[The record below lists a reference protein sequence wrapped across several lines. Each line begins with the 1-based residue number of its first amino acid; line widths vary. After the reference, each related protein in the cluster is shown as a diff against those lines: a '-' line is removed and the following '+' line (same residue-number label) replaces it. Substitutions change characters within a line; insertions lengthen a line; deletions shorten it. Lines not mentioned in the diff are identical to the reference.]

1 MNFRLDPQVYKS
13 AYRGPSA
20 PRYQTTGADI
30 VTRLARTL
38 LILAVLS
45 FPACGSQAPPN
56 PPTATHAARP
66 AVTST
71 PLGEAWDDRSPF
83 VSGLIRSEQDVLSQ
97 LDGATVYQMDL
108 RIADNLLQLD
118 GQQSVRYTNQTA
130 EALKE
135 LYFRLFPN
143 LFGGSAK
150 VQSLTVDDRK
160 VEPGYELLNSALRV
174 PLAPPLEPG
183 QQVIID
189 MTFYVDVPPRAE
201 VSYGMFGLQEGVLA
215 LAHFNPMIPVY
226 DDEGWNVEVPARQG
240 DVIFADS
247 SFYLVRVSA
256 PAALT
261 MVASGVEVEHRAA
274 GGRQEVTYAAGPMRD
289 FYLAASADYVVVSRQ
304 HGETIIN
311 SYAPPELR
319 AGAEAAVRYTVDAL
333 CILGERLD
341 AYPFTEFDIV
351 GTLTQ
356 AYGIEYPGI
365 TAMALRL
372 YPPRDEYPPAY
383 LESTIAHEVSHQ
395 WFYSTVGND
404 QLDEP
409 WLDEALAQYAIL
421 LYWQDLYGMPASE
434 GFRDSLLE
442 RWARVD
448 NADIP
453 IGLPVKSYEGRE
465 YGAIVY
471 GRGPLFIEALAET
484 MGQSVFDAF
493 LRDYYATH
501 KWGIAT
507 ADSFQELAEQHC
519 KCDLGSLFDEW
530 VYQP

>member
-1 MNFRLDPQVYKS
+1 M
-13 AYRGPSA
+13 
-20 PRYQTTGADI
+20 
-30 VTRLARTL
+30 TRLARIT

-45 FPACGSQAPPN
+45 LPACKSQAPPN
-56 PPTATHAARP
+56 PPTATRVAPSTVA
-66 AVTST
+66 ST
-71 PLGEAWDDRSPF
+71 PLGVAWDDRSPF
-83 VSGLIRSEQDVLSQ
+83 VSGLIHSEQDVLSQ
-97 LDGATVYQMDL
+97 LDGANVYQIDL
-108 RIADNLLQLD
+108 RIADDLLELD
-118 GQQSVRYTNQTA
+118 GQQAVRYTNQTA

-150 VQSLTVDDRK
+150 VQSVTVNDR
-160 VEPGYELLNSALRV
+160 EARPSYELLNSALRV
-174 PLAPPLEPG
+174 PLSPPLEPG
-183 QQVIID
+183 RQAVIE
-189 MTFYVDVPPRAE
+189 MTFSVEVPPRAE

-215 LAHFNPMIPVY
+215 LAHFYPMIPVY
-226 DDEGWNVEVPARQG
+226 DDEGWNVEVPTPQG
-240 DVIFADS
+240 DVVFADS
-247 SFYLVRVSA
+247 SFYLVRVNA
-256 PAALT
+256 PTALT
-261 MVASGVEVEHRAA
+261 MVASGVELERRAP
-274 GGRQEVTYAAGPMRD
+274 GGRQEVTYAAGPVRD
-289 FYLAASADYVVVSRQ
+289 FYLAASTDYVVISGQ
-304 HGETIIN
+304 HGETTIH

-319 AGAEAAVRYTVDAL
+319 AGAEAALQYTVDAL
-333 CILGERLD
+333 RILSERLG

-395 WFYSTVGND
+395 WFYGTVGND

-409 WLDEALAQYAIL
+409 WLDEALAQYTTL
-421 LYWQDLYGMPASE
+421 LYWQDLYGLAGGE

-453 IGLPVKSYEGRE
+453 IGMPVESYEGRE

-471 GRGPLFIEALAET
+471 GRGPLFIEALAER
-484 MGQSVFDAF
+484 MGQSVFDTF
-493 LRDYYATH
+493 LRDYYVTH

-519 KCDLGSLFDEW
+519 KCDLGALFDDW
-530 VYQP
+530 VYEP

>member
-1 MNFRLDPQVYKS
+1 V
-13 AYRGPSA
+13 A
-20 PRYQTTGADI
+20 
-30 VTRLARTL
+30 RLARTI

-45 FPACGSQAPPN
+45 LPACKPNAPAN
-56 PPTATHAARP
+56 TPTATHVVRSTVAP
-66 AVTST
+66 T
-71 PLGEAWDDRSPF
+71 PLGVAWDDRSLF
-83 VSGLIRSEQDVLSQ
+83 ISGLIRSEQDVLSQ

-108 RIADNLLQLD
+108 RIADDLLELD
-118 GQQSVRYTNQTA
+118 GQQAVRYTNQTA

-150 VQSLTVDDRK
+150 VQSVTVNDREAK
-160 VEPGYELLNSALRV
+160 PAYELLNSALRV
-174 PLAPPLEPG
+174 PLTPPLEPG
-183 QQVIID
+183 QQAVID
-189 MTFYVDVPPRAE
+189 MAFSVAVPPRGE

-215 LAHFNPMIPVY
+215 LAHFYPMIPVY
-226 DDEGWNVEVPARQG
+226 DDEGWNVEVPTPQG
-240 DVIFADS
+240 DVVFADS
-247 SFYLVRVSA
+247 SFYLVRVNA
-256 PAALT
+256 PTALT
-261 MVASGVEVEHRAA
+261 MVASGVELERRAL
-274 GGRQEVTYAAGPMRD
+274 GGRQEVTYAAGPVRD
-289 FYLAASADYVVVSRQ
+289 FYLAASADYVVVSGRL
-304 HGETIIN
+304 GETTIN

-319 AGAEAAVRYTVDAL
+319 AGAEAALQYALDAL
-333 CILGERLD
+333 RILGKRLG

-409 WLDEALAQYAIL
+409 WLDEALAQYTTL
-421 LYWQDLYGMPASE
+421 LYWRDLYGVTGGE

-448 NADIP
+448 NVDIP
-453 IGLPVKSYEGRE
+453 IGMPVQSYEGRE

-471 GRGPLFIEALAET
+471 GRGPLFIETLAER

-493 LRDYYATH
+493 LRDYYVTH

-519 KCDLGSLFDEW
+519 KCDLGAFFDEW
-530 VYQP
+530 VNEP